1 MTAVVTVFGTS
12 VARGETTRF
21 RAPVAEM
28 NDGTP
33 VTVPVMIMAGRQD
46 GPVVLLSGAIHG
58 DEYNGPATIHR
69 LFREITPDMLR
80 GTLVGIPIMSPFSYF
95 CRSRSNDLDYEH
107 LNLNRIWPGDP
118 DGFLS
123 QRAAHVIHEQ
133 AIRRANVIL
142 DFHEGGIAFM
152 ARYVALGGV
161 PGTKPAIR
169 EAELRMARH
178 FGQGVPIVDKA
189 IDERAA
195 RLGRLGML
203 SAVGA
208 TMDVPVLTIET
219 GGAGAL
225 WPEFIEL
232 ATTGARRILVGLGMI
247 DGPPPHDDRE
257 QVIVREGKWIR
268 PQRGGFLRNE
278 PGMDLGVKVKAG
290 TLMGRIEDVFGD
302 TVDELRAPY
311 DCIILDTRHIATVYP
326 GDWTFSCGRL

>member
-1 MTAVVTVFGTS
+1 MHAVEVFGRS
-12 VARGETTRF
+12 VSRGESVRF

-33 VTVPVMIMAGRQD
+33 VTVPVMVTAGHKD
-46 GPVVLLSGAIHG
+46 GPIVLLSGAIHG
-58 DEYNGPATIHR
+58 DEYNGPATIQR
-69 LFREITPDMLR
+69 LFREIGPGALR
-80 GTLVGIPIMSPFSYF
+80 GTLIGIPIMSPFSFF

-133 AIRRANVIL
+133 AIRKANAIL

-152 ARYVALGGV
+152 ARYIALGGV
-161 PGTKPAIR
+161 PGTKPDVR

-189 IDERAA
+189 IDEKAA

-203 SAVGA
+203 SAAGA
-208 TMDVPVLTIET
+208 ALDMPVLTIET

-225 WPEFIEL
+225 WPAFVEL
-232 ATTGARRILVGLGMI
+232 ATTGAKRILTGIGMI
-247 DGPPPHDDRE
+247 DGPPPVDDRE
-257 QVIVREGKWIR
+257 QVIVRDGKWIR
-268 PQRGGFLRNE
+268 PQRGGFLTNL
-278 PGMDLGVKVKAG
+278 PGMALGAKVKAG
-290 TLMGRIEDVFGD
+290 TTMGRVEDVFGD
-302 TVDELRAPY
+302 TVDELKAPF
-311 DCIILDTRHIATVYP
+311 DSIILDTRHIATVYP

>member
-1 MTAVVTVFGTS
+1 MTDMIAVFDRTI
-12 VARGETTRF
+12 ARGESVRF
-21 RAPVAEM
+21 RAVVAEM

-33 VTVPVMIMAGRQD
+33 VTVPVMVMAGTRP
-46 GPVVLLSGAIHG
+46 GPIVLLSGAIHG

-69 LFREITPDMLR
+69 LFREISPDVLR
-80 GTLVGIPIMSPFSYF
+80 GTLVGIPIMSPFSFF

-133 AIRRANVIL
+133 AIRKANVIL

-161 PGTKPAIR
+161 PGTKPAVR

-189 IDERAA
+189 IDEKAA

-203 SAVGA
+203 SAAGA
-208 TMDVPVLTIET
+208 ALDVPVLTIET
-219 GGAGAL
+219 GGAGTL

-232 ATTGARRILVGLGMI
+232 ATTGARRILVGLGML
-247 DGPPPHDDRE
+247 DGPPPLDDRE
-257 QVIVREGKWIR
+257 QVVVREGKWIR
-268 PQRGGFLRNE
+268 PQRGGFLRNL
-278 PGMDLGVKVKAG
+278 PGMDLGAKVRAG
-290 TLMGRIEDVFGD
+290 TPMGHVEDTFGD
-302 TVDELRAPY
+302 VVDTLLAPF